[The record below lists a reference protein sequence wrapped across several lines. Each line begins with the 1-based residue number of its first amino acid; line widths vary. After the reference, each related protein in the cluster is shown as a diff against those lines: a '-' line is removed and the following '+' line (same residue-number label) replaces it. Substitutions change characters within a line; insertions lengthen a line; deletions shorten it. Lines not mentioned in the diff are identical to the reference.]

1 MVIWITGLSGAG
13 KTTVCENIVRMMKP
27 SVPELVVLDGDVV
40 REIFNDQL
48 GHTEVDRIRQI
59 KRIQRLAKELDT
71 QGLVVLVAA
80 LYAHSDLLN
89 WNRENF
95 SNYAE
100 IYLDAPIELVQSRDP
115 KGLYEKVRVG
125 EMKHVVGI
133 DIPWNAPLN
142 PTLTIK
148 MTDAETPNSVSE
160 KIISAIPH
168 LSARLASAMQDA

>member
-13 KTTVCENIVRMMKP
+13 KTTICENIVRMVRP
-27 SVPELVVLDGDVV
+27 SVPELVLLDGDVV

-59 KRIQRLAKELDT
+59 KRIQRLAKELDN

-80 LYAHSDLLN
+80 LYAHPDLLK

-95 SNYAE
+95 QNYAE

-115 KGLYEKVRVG
+115 KGLYEKVRAG
-125 EMKHVVGI
+125 EMKHVVGV
-133 DIPWNAPLN
+133 DIPWNVPQN

-148 MTDAETPNSVSE
+148 MSDAETPNSVSK
-160 KIISAIPH
+160 KIISAIPC
-168 LSARLASAMQDA
+168 LSTRLASAMQDA

>member
-1 MVIWITGLSGAG
+1 MVIWVTGLSGAG

-27 SVPELVVLDGDVV
+27 FVPELVLLDGDVV
-40 REIFNDQL
+40 RDIFNDQL
-48 GHTEVDRIRQI
+48 GHKKPDRIRQI

-80 LYAHSDLLN
+80 LYADQELLD

-95 SNYAE
+95 QNYAE
-100 IYLDAPIELVQSRDP
+100 IYLDASLELVQNRDP

-133 DIPWNAPLN
+133 DIPWNAPQN
-142 PTLTIK
+142 PTLAIK
-148 MTDAETPNSVSE
+148 MTDVETPHSVSK
-160 KIISAIPH
+160 KIISAIPC
-168 LSARLASAMQDA
+168 LSTRLASATQDG